1 MSAAAGIAPV
11 IIKIGGRALED
22 QIREPALWRAI
33 LDIHRSHGVIL
44 MHGGGAAV
52 DRQLARLGLTSEK
65 RDGIRITPPEHME
78 QIVGVL
84 AGVTNKTLVGAINR
98 EGANLGISA
107 IGMCLGDGG
116 LTRTRVSTRFDFD
129 AGRVGEVESCDDG
142 VAHTLLAAGYLPVV
156 CSIGLDDRG
165 EFLNINADDAATG
178 LASRIHARALVLL
191 TDVPGIKGH
200 AGLVTEIDHAGIE
213 AMIASGE
220 ISGGMVVKAR
230 SAVETAKS
238 IGSPVVIL
246 SGQDATA
253 LQAWA
258 AGKTIGTK
266 VLPR

>member
-11 IIKIGGRALED
+11 VIKVGGRALEE
-22 QIREPALWRAI
+22 QITAGALWLAI
-33 LDIHRSHGVIL
+33 LEIHRKHGVIL
-44 MHGGGAAV
+44 VHGGGAAV
-52 DRQLARLGLTSEK
+52 DRQLARLGLVSQK

-98 EGANLGISA
+98 EGGKAV
-107 IGMCLGDGG
+107 GMCLGDGQ
-116 LTRTRVSTRFDFD
+116 LTQTRISTRYGFD

-142 VAHTLLAAGYLPVV
+142 IAHTLLAAGYLPVV
-156 CSIGLDDRG
+156 CSIGLDAQG

-178 LASRIHARALVLL
+178 LASRIRARALVLL
-191 TDVPGIKGH
+191 TDVPGIKGKD
-200 AGLVTEIDHAGIE
+200 GLVAEVDSTMIE
-213 AMIASGE
+213 QMIATGE

-230 SAVETAKS
+230 SAAETARA

-253 LQAWA
+253 IQDWST
-258 AGKTIGTK
+258 GKSVGTQ

>member
-11 IIKIGGRALED
+11 VIKIGGRALED

-33 LDIHRSHGVIL
+33 LEIHRSHGVIL
-44 MHGGGAAV
+44 IHGGGAAV
-52 DRQLARLGLTSEK
+52 DRQLARLGLVSQK

-98 EGANLGISA
+98 EGGQS

-116 LTRTRVSTRFDFD
+116 LARTRVSTRYGFD
-129 AGRVGEVESCDDG
+129 AGCVGEVESCDDG
-142 VAHTLLAAGYLPVV
+142 IAHTLLAAGYLPVV
-156 CSIGLDDRG
+156 CSIGLDANG

-178 LASRIHARALVLL
+178 LASRIRARALVLL
-191 TDVPGIKGH
+191 TDVPGIKGNS
-200 AGLVTEIDHAGIE
+200 GLVSEIDSAGIE

-230 SAVETAKS
+230 SAAQTAKA

-246 SGQDATA
+246 SGQDASA
-253 LQAWA
+253 IQAWA
-258 AGKTIGTK
+258 SGNTVGTK
-266 VLPR
+266 VIPR